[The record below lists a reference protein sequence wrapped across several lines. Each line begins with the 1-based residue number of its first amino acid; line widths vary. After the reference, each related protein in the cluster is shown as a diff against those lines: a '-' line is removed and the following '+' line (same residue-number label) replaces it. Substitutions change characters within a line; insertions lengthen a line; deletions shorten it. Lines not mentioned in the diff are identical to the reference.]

1 MKVNPAGVIP
11 VIFASSITAA
21 PAAIFQFLTAT
32 GHNTQ
37 WVRVA
42 QSLFAT
48 TTVSGIA
55 MYALL
60 IILFTFF
67 YTFVQINPE
76 KAAENLQKSGAYIH
90 GVRPG
95 KGTEEYMSKLLR
107 RLATVGSLFLGFIS
121 ILPILAKDLFG
132 LTDAV
137 ALGGTSLLIIIATGI
152 EGMKQLEGYL
162 LKRKYTGF
170 MNTTE

>member
-1 MKVNPAGVIP
+1 MDTHDDNYLNTQEGRKLPLKVNPAGVIP

-60 IILFTFF
+60 IILLR
-67 YTFVQINPE
+67 N
-76 KAAENLQKSGAYIH
+76 KSYH
-90 GVRPG
+90 L
-95 KGTEEYMSKLLR
+95 SKLL
-107 RLATVGSLFLGFIS
+107 
-121 ILPILAKDLFG
+121 
-132 LTDAV
+132 
-137 ALGGTSLLIIIATGI
+137 
-152 EGMKQLEGYL
+152 
-162 LKRKYTGF
+162 
-170 MNTTE
+170 